1 MDFVAKQL
9 PKENLT
15 QSFWEDR
22 NSNLWIWDNGA
33 DALAQ
38 AEDNVSNYVSPGLNV
53 RNCNV
58 TKFSFGIFS
67 SHNKATNKDEET
79 LCSGYIY
86 LGSAWNCCNFTIS
99 QEIMLFKP
107 LNQVELGTD
116 YLWPKLPIKP
126 LKNQIYIFSFAGESS
141 SLIGRREDLM
151 TSKKVRSLTKQ
162 RAEDFALSS
171 LFCWIRTTNRP

>member
-1 MDFVAKQL
+1 M
-9 PKENLT
+9 
-15 QSFWEDR
+15 
-22 NSNLWIWDNGA
+22 WIWENGA

-67 SHNKATNKDEET
+67 SHNKATNIDEET
-79 LCSGYIY
+79 FCSGYIY
-86 LGSAWNCCNFTIS
+86 PGFAWNCCNFTIS

-126 LKNQIYIFSFAGESS
+126 FEKLVSCRIKFIFSPSQEEVQVWLDA
-141 SLIGRREDLM
+141 RRIWWPAKRSAASP
-151 TSKKVRSLTKQ
+151 SKELKILRCL
-162 RAEDFALSS
+162 L
-171 LFCWIRTTNRP
+171 LFCWIRKTNRP